1 MNKNRIKILRTG
13 DYLGGSVVYW
23 MSRDQRVDY
32 NWALYHAI
40 ETANKLNTSV
50 EVVFAFNEKLI
61 RNPNKHYTFM
71 LEGLYELADSLS
83 KLGIK
88 FVFIKGNPGFTVSN
102 YVNTNN
108 VGYLITDFSPLKNK
122 KQWAD
127 KVMSE
132 TKVPFDEVDTHNIIP
147 VWITSQK
154 QEFGAY
160 TIRPKIHKLLPK
172 YLDLFELPVVQNRVS
187 PSKQNLPSIR
197 SEKSWEF
204 GGGEKAAKKV
214 LEKFLD
220 SRLQNYDRDRN
231 NPNTKGQ
238 SDLSPYI
245 HFGNISS
252 LEIVIRIIEGVVK
265 DKPDFLQKAFIGK
278 MTSNIAPSE
287 EAFLEELIVRKELA
301 DNFCYY
307 NKNYDNF
314 EGLPEWSKKE
324 LILHSKDERD
334 HTYTF
339 SQFENA
345 LTHDNLWNSAQI
357 QMTKTGKMHGYLR
370 MYWAKKILE
379 WSKSPQ
385 EAINIAIRLNDKY
398 ELDGRDP
405 NGYVGVLWSI
415 GGLHDRPWFERKVFG
430 KIRFMNRSGCE
441 KKFDVEK
448 YVTKFSR

>member
-13 DYLGGSVVYW
+13 DYLGGSVAYW

-172 YLDLFELPVVQNRVS
+172 YLDLFELPIVQNRVS
-187 PSKQNLPSIR
+187 PSKQNLHSIR

-220 SRLQNYDRDRN
+220 SKLQNYDRDRN

-252 LEIVIRIIEGVVK
+252 LEIAIRIIECVVK
-265 DKPDFLQKAFIGK
+265 DTPDFLQKAFIGK
-278 MTSNIAPSE
+278 MTSNTAPSE

-385 EAINIAIRLNDKY
+385 EAIDIAIRLNDKY